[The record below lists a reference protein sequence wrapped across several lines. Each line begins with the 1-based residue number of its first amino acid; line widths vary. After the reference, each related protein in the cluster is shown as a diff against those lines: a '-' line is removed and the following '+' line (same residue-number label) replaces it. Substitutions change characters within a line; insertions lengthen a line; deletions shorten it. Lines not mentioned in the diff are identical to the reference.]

1 MDWSVTLLD
10 TMIEDEMRVN
20 AFIKDEAEFR
30 IQLLNQ
36 IKQQALVIEHLQ
48 QQLEDKQSEIDEL
61 SKKKEVEL
69 AREDVLAIKDE
80 LLSNNGVITD

>member
-30 IQLLNQ
+30 IQLLN
-36 IKQQALVIEHLQ
+36 H
-48 QQLEDKQSEIDEL
+48 
-61 SKKKEVEL
+61 
-69 AREDVLAIKDE
+69 
-80 LLSNNGVITD
+80 